1 MYIYYYILRKFRTE
15 RDRSTQQP
23 PLLGDW
29 PPLEL
34 SVRSMNCEMMGARK
48 IKMGPR
54 INTCELLWE
63 NLWSSHGGEAWI
75 ESVWDVMSILGI
87 VCNTGTWRRSRD
99 EQGIY
104 VKWVYLVVPMCNLD
118 VWRRV
123 APDESLWYL
132 LIVGLIQ
139 MWWLDWRF
147 RKNLSRV
154 MHTTQYSDIVLG
166 VECKPLGVL
175 RPCGNFCRI
184 M

>member
-1 MYIYYYILRKFRTE
+1 MYIFIYIIIYYSILRKFRTE

-54 INTCELLWE
+54 INTCELFWE
-63 NLWSSHGGEAWI
+63 NLWSSHGEKWI
-75 ESVWDVMSILGI
+75 
-87 VCNTGTWRRSRD
+87 
-99 EQGIY
+99 
-104 VKWVYLVVPMCNLD
+104 YLVVPMCNLD

-139 MWWLDWRF
+139 KWLLDWRF

-154 MHTTQYSDIVLG
+154 MHTIQYSDIVLG
-166 VECKPLGVL
+166 VECKPMGVL